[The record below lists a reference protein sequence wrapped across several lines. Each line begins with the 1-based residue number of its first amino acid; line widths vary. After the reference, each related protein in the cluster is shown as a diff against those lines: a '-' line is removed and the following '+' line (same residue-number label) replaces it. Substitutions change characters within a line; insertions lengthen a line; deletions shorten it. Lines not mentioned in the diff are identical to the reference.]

1 MISTIVN
8 NDTTNLKLDQSSLQ
22 DIPFFIRKGKK
33 KAKVKKKDKKET
45 KRKGTVAFLSFF
57 LRFVFPFFGKN
68 NVEGRSGILITRY
81 DVFNSH

>member
-33 KAKVKKKDKKET
+33 KAKVKKKRQKRDEKE
-45 KRKGTVAFLSFF
+45 RDCSFSFF
-57 LRFVFPFFGKN
+57 FLALRIPFLRQEQRRGSVWN
-68 NVEGRSGILITRY
+68 INHTL
-81 DVFNSH
+81 